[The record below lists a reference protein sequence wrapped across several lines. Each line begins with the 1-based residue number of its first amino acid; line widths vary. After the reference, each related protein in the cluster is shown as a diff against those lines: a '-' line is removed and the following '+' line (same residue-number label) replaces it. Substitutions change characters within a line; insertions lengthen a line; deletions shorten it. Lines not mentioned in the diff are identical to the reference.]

1 MQFNITALDG
11 FRKANLQGE
20 KAIANVGENNT
31 ITQKNSYYGGIGRIF
46 RKSATEAANNAART
60 ELLKSLGNAFGLE
73 GISENK
79 NGVTTFSKGFMTRLE
94 QLLGKD
100 FKRGDFEI
108 GPDGTVSSGK
118 PLTQRRIAAII
129 NRAEIAAG
137 IKFDAKAYKAKLAQ
151 VNAEVAKLPDGYQ
164 KDKLTSYFA
173 HVAKCI
179 DFLDKDL
186 DKMIIKNEDWRPGFE
201 DDIPL
206 CFFKNPKTGKMSDMM
221 VRAPLVNYLSENI
234 GLFHFEQYKNIP
246 QKLNSPEDLKAN
258 MDYVRN
264 TTKLYVQEAIDL
276 FLDAKGAG
284 KLPELIKLICKEP
297 GACMDAKASQPGA
310 FRVDLGLLAPD
321 VNMDEIDLVADHGPD
336 TKLDKCIYEEI
347 RVANAQT
354 KGAKGWA
361 DLAKAVKKEL
371 VGQIRPIM
379 TLDETN
385 KIVPLMKDGQQVVRA
400 VTAADIDKIGPVC
413 TNILGIFD

>member
-31 ITQKNSYYGGIGRIF
+31 IIQKNSYHGGIGRIF

-73 GISENK
+73 GMSENK

-137 IKFDAKAYKAKLAQ
+137 IKFDAKAYKAKLAL

-284 KLPELIKLICKEP
+284 KLPELTKLICKEP

-379 TLDETN
+379 TLDEHN